1 MGIRMNQTMIIKPIL
16 LRSCC
21 LLFSFGIL
29 FIQHDV
35 FSQEPFVSTANNSN
49 SVVEQPARLVPTI
62 LFESIVIFDEN
73 DLIPLL
79 PNIYQIGNFKYELTP
94 GALSAFYL
102 PQSASGE
109 RIYKL
114 VQEQGIDG
122 YKISDGSMLIEYM
135 EGTDTAAIAN
145 DFSLELILDFPSVR
159 TASFQASTFSGLN
172 ELMSTLTEDDRIN
185 LVSLDLIDPSIGP
198 R

>member
-1 MGIRMNQTMIIKPIL
+1 MLFKNQKTINEAFKISGVGLHSGVNADLLIKPAKEN
-16 LRSCC
+16 S
-21 LLFSFGIL
+21 GIN
-29 FIQHDV
+29 FCRVDI
-35 FSQEPFVSTANNSN
+35 
-49 SVVEQPARLVPTI
+49 
-62 LFESIVIFDEN
+62 DEN

>member
-1 MGIRMNQTMIIKPIL
+1 
-16 LRSCC
+16 
-21 LLFSFGIL
+21 
-29 FIQHDV
+29 
-35 FSQEPFVSTANNSN
+35 
-49 SVVEQPARLVPTI
+49 
-62 LFESIVIFDEN
+62 
-73 DLIPLL
+73 
-79 PNIYQIGNFKYELTP
+79 
-94 GALSAFYL
+94 
-102 PQSASGE
+102 
-109 RIYKL
+109 
-114 VQEQGIDG
+114 
-122 YKISDGSMLIEYM
+122 MLIEYL